1 MRYKILNFVILNAKY
16 LRKRLT
22 FKCRNFGPLKRGPFL
37 NYELRMIKVFHL
49 FLTLSNVGTVS
60 NYWTPRDEIL
70 RGYFE
75 LTLPSKTKSQAQV
88 FRAYEV

>member
-37 NYELRMIKVFHL
+37 NYELRMIKVFSS
-49 FLTLSNVGTVS
+49 FP
-60 NYWTPRDEIL
+60 YP
-70 RGYFE
+70 
-75 LTLPSKTKSQAQV
+75 
-88 FRAYEV
+88 